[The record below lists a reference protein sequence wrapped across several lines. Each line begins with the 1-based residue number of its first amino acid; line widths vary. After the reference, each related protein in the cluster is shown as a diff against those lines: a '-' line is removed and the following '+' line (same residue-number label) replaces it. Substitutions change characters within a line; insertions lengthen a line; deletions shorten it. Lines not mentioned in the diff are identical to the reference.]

1 MPPDAD
7 PLRDLSTIRVS
18 SSPTPPRPRQ
28 QAPRNFLDRGEQR
41 RLFWVVMPPAL
52 VLVLLGVWIEQA
64 LFTRPPDAPW
74 EQVDTRLPGG
84 PRGEAGEGLDDA
96 IVIERAPEPLAEHAD
111 DLGAPAEVLA
121 KVRDDT
127 VFRESDS
134 DAWFALWKT
143 IQEDDQAALARQVG
157 PPVGFSELFGQP
169 RSFRGRPI
177 RIRGTLRRLQQVPAP
192 TNTLGI
198 ETYWQGWLDPEG
210 GPPSPIVTYF
220 LTLPKTIRPGM
231 RIIEPV
237 EVVGYF
243 FKRWAYQATD
253 TIRTA
258 PLVMAA
264 EPRALAVPSTKRETR
279 ITTVLLWTGGILA
292 MIGLWL
298 FAKTRL
304 RRHGR
309 PRTVAASLV
318 VLAAATTLVRPGVA
332 ADDGKPATNIAAPLT
347 TAAYLDRFDL
357 AAADREAI
365 GAISAWSEE
374 RLDIG
379 LRILARLTSAPPEL
393 RVAWGADAIPP
404 ETVVAT
410 PAGES
415 DQPIHVVGQAVLV
428 RELPLGPDVSERHA
442 RQTVHLVRI
451 VDSDGLAVDVL
462 AEHVPKA
469 WARDTA
475 IDEPADAVGV
485 LLARDSGP
493 PLEADD
499 QAPSLTLVAARVA
512 WRPGTPLGSLGMDYG
527 LFDAV
532 QDGRKLLASDADAF
546 YDMLAATG
554 RATPEGLE
562 TAAGDVSDVLA
573 LIDPQVQWLETHRG
587 APVRIRG
594 TARRAIRIAIDDPFR
609 RSQLGSNHYWEV
621 YVFVSTPTPVQI
633 HGRVQDTYP
642 MVACL
647 RELPPGMPTGER
659 ISEEVDV
666 AGFAFKRYRYPTAA
680 GRGVAGGGAAGAGAD
695 IAQESPLIVGRT
707 LRWFPDTA
715 PPAARQLDRILGP
728 VLIVVV
734 LLLVVAGW
742 ATAPRSRKH
751 RSGH

>member
-1 MPPDAD
+1 
-7 PLRDLSTIRVS
+7 
-18 SSPTPPRPRQ
+18 
-28 QAPRNFLDRGEQR
+28 
-41 RLFWVVMPPAL
+41 MPPAL
-52 VLVLLGVWIEQA
+52 VVVLLGVWIEQTFFA
-64 LFTRPPDAPW
+64 SPPVASQQ
-74 EQVDTRLPGG
+74 QVDTRLPGG
-84 PRGEAGEGLDDA
+84 PRGEAGRSPEDSV
-96 IVIERAPEPLAEHAD
+96 VIEREPEPLLEDAGD
-111 DLGAPAEVLA
+111 RGAPAELLA

-134 DAWFALWKT
+134 EAWFALWKT
-143 IQEDDQAALARQVG
+143 IQDGDQAALARQVG

-169 RSFRGRPI
+169 RSFRGRPV

-192 TNTLGI
+192 GNTLGI

-210 GPPSPIVTYF
+210 GPSSPIVTYF
-220 LTLPKTIRPGM
+220 LALPETIQPGM

-264 EPRALAVPSTKRETR
+264 EPSPLTPPSTPRETS
-279 ITTVLLWTGGILA
+279 ITTVLVWTGGILA
-292 MIGLWL
+292 MISLLL

-304 RRHGR
+304 RRR
-309 PRTVAASLV
+309 QPPRTVATAIVLCAVAASL
-318 VLAAATTLVRPGVA
+318 ACPGSA
-332 ADDGKPATNIAAPLT
+332 ADAEAPAAAPLT
-347 TAAYLDRFDL
+347 AAAYLDRFDV
-357 AAADREAI
+357 AAADREAVGTI
-365 GAISAWSEE
+365 DAWSEE

-393 RVAWGADAIPP
+393 RIAWARAAVPP
-404 ETVVAT
+404 ETVVA
-410 PAGES
+410 AAVSES

-428 RELPLGPDVSERHA
+428 RELPLSPDLSERHA

-462 AEHVPKA
+462 AEHVPEA
-469 WARDTA
+469 WARDIA
-475 IDEPADAVGV
+475 IDEPADAVGI
-485 LLARDSGP
+485 LLARGTGP
-493 PLEADD
+493 PLEPGNE
-499 QAPSLTLVAARVA
+499 APSLTLVSPRVA

-527 LFDAV
+527 LFDGV

-546 YDMLAATG
+546 YDMLAAAG

-562 TAAGDVSDVLA
+562 TAAGGVSDVLE

-587 APVRIRG
+587 NPVRIRG

-609 RSQLGSNHYWEV
+609 RSQLGTDHYWEV
-621 YVFVSTPTPVQI
+621 YVFVRTPTPVQI

-642 MVACL
+642 MVACV
-647 RELPPGMPTGER
+647 RELPQGMPTGER

-680 GRGVAGGGAAGAGAD
+680 GRGAAGRDAAGRDAATD
-695 IAQESPLIVGRT
+695 QESPLIVGRT
-707 LRWFPDTA
+707 LRWFPDTE
-715 PPAARQLDRILGP
+715 PPAARQLDRVLGP
-728 VLIVVV
+728 VLIVLI

-742 ATAPRSRKH
+742 ATSARSRKH
-751 RSGH
+751 RTTR